1 MLTEHD
7 YPDSPAA
14 RVEICTYHRATD
26 SRPGRIY
33 LQLSVERGFNP
44 ANLVRQRAAEERLG
58 GGTDQVCGSI
68 DNVATRHLQDLSG
81 TSARIVEDG
90 YAVSIETDVP
100 AATESAP
107 QRTSSRTGTEAGPAL
122 TADQELVL
130 PELVQRI
137 EVVLPPQ
144 ERHHTGSL
152 ALLVAKEVPSTADV
166 IRSSDRVTL
175 AEVIAHHEQRMD
187 RLTPMPLPAS
197 IRIAELSFP
206 QHPSAALHRTTDTTS
221 AGPAGTARSHHVV
234 ADLER

>member
-7 YPDSPAA
+7 YPDGPAP
-14 RVEICTYHRATD
+14 RVEVCTYKGATD

-33 LQLSVERGFNP
+33 LQLGVKRDFNP
-44 ANLVRQRAAEERLG
+44 ANLERQRAAEERLS

-68 DNVATRHLQDLSG
+68 DNVTTRHLQNLTG

-90 YAVSIETDVP
+90 YAVSIEMDVP

-107 QRTSSRTGTEAGPAL
+107 QRTSSGTGTDAGPAL
-122 TADQELVL
+122 TADQESVL
-130 PELVQRI
+130 PELVESI

-144 ERHHTGSL
+144 ERHHTASL
-152 ALLVAKEVPSTADV
+152 ALLVAKEIPSTADV

-175 AEVIAHHEQRMD
+175 AEVIAHHEHRMD
-187 RLTPMPLPAS
+187 RSTPMPAPAS

-206 QHPSAALHRTTDTTS
+206 QHPSAALHHSTDTT
-221 AGPAGTARSHHVV
+221 APKPAGTARSHHVV
-234 ADLER
+234 PNLDR